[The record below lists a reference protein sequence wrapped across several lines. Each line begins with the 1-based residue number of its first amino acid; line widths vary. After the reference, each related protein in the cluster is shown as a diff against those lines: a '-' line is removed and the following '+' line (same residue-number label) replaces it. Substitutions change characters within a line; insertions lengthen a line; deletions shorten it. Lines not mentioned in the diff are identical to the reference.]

1 MTYIGDMK
9 KTGAHIKELFEE
21 RNISV
26 IEIRNELGLKSKQSV
41 YRWYDGKAMPTIDHL
56 YTLSRMLKVPVDELL
71 VFTTETLSDERVME
85 IINWCN
91 KKLKESDKLR
101 LAYWETLGVV
111 ILPLER
117 DILDCDL

>member
-1 MTYIGDMK
+1 MNYVVDTKM
-9 KTGAHIKELFEE
+9 TGAHIKTLFEE
-21 RNISV
+21 RNITV
-26 IEIRNELGLKSKQSV
+26 IEIRDELGLKSKQSV

-71 VFTTETLSDERVME
+71 VFTTETLSDKRVME

-101 LAYWETLGVV
+101 LAYWETLGVML
-111 ILPLER
+111 LPLE
-117 DILDCDL
+117 L

>member
-1 MTYIGDMK
+1 MTYIVDMK

-41 YRWYDGKAMPTIDHL
+41 YRWYGGDAMPTIDHL

-117 DILDCDL
+117 DISDCDL

>member
-1 MTYIGDMK
+1 MTYIVDMK
-9 KTGAHIKELFEE
+9 KTGAHIKKLFEE

-111 ILPLER
+111 ILPLEH
-117 DILDCDL
+117 DISDCDL

>member
-1 MTYIGDMK
+1 MTYIVDME

-111 ILPLER
+111 ILPLEH
-117 DILDCDL
+117 DISDCDL

>member
-1 MTYIGDMK
+1 MTYIVDMK

-111 ILPLER
+111 ILPLEH
-117 DILDCDL
+117 DISDCDL

>member
-1 MTYIGDMK
+1 MTYIVDMK
-9 KTGAHIKELFEE
+9 KTGAHIKELFEK

-111 ILPLER
+111 ILPLEH
-117 DILDCDL
+117 DISDCDL